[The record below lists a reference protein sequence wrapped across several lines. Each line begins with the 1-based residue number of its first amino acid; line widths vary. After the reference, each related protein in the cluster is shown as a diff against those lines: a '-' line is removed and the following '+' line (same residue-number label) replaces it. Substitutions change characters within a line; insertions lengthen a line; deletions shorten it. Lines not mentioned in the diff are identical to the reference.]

1 MFCGVAHSP
10 NSTTTGLPWRATKSM
25 CASGLISRSKVLYQ
39 PESKGL
45 PCSASVSTC
54 VNDFSRCNHRANHD
68 FPAPGKP
75 HRTRRRAAP
84 GVIWRPCFLAA
95 ALRAERLRA
104 FSPRLRAFGP
114 SSACFIAREIRLAG
128 RAPTIVCRLSQAPPS
143 CLGAVLRRCL
153 PACPGPATPP
163 GRASGGVWGWGGF
176 RGGFPTRRAPEGGEK
191 GGVLDGAHGKRPHT
205 RRDSCHRG
213 RGSSVVVA

>member
-25 CASGLISRSKVLYQ
+25 YASGLISRSKVLYQ

-114 SSACFIAREIRLAG
+114 SSACFIAREIR
-128 RAPTIVCRLSQAPPS
+128 
-143 CLGAVLRRCL
+143 
-153 PACPGPATPP
+153 
-163 GRASGGVWGWGGF
+163 W
-176 RGGFPTRRAPEGGEK
+176 RGGHRRLYAALRKVANPLNRSG
-191 GGVLDGAHGKRPHT
+191 LSLRWRPHQSAST
-205 RRDSCHRG
+205 
-213 RGSSVVVA
+213 GS